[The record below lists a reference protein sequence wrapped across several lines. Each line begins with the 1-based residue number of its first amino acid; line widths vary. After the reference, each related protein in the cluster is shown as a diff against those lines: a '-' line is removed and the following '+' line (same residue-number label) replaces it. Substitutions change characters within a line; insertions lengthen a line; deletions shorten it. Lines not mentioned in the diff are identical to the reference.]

1 MIDEE
6 ISRPNNKGRRLW
18 DHHGSWLL
26 LGIVGVSCFMAGS
39 QFTASH
45 ANNNLRTVVEA
56 HAAQD
61 ADRVRRIRELIDTNT
76 QLTIRLGDK
85 VEVAA
90 ERATEAVSKAE
101 KVVEQARTAND
112 IPHSPD
118 MQ

>member
-1 MIDEE
+1 MIDED

-26 LGIVGVSCFMAGS
+26 LAVVGVSCFMAGS

-61 ADRVRRIRELIDTNT
+61 AVRVKRIRELIDTNT
-76 QLTIRLGDK
+76 RLTIRLGDK

-90 ERATEAVSKAE
+90 ERAEEAVNKASE
-101 KVVEQARTAND
+101 VVEKARIN
-112 IPHSPD
+112 SES
-118 MQ
+118 QQ

>member
-26 LGIVGVSCFMAGS
+26 LGIVGVSCFMVGS
-39 QFTASH
+39 QFSASH

-56 HAAQD
+56 HAIQD
-61 ADRVRRIRELIDTNT
+61 AERVRRIRELIDTNT
-76 QLTIRLGDK
+76 RLTVQLGNK

-90 ERATEAVSKAE
+90 ERATEAVSKATE
-101 KVVEQARTAND
+101 AAESIKKSQ
-112 IPHSPD
+112 
-118 MQ
+118 Q